1 MILFPRLTTTVAK
14 TPLSVMKD
22 AVDPTHT
29 DAMASL
35 TAWIRLTKPTAP
47 TQVNISTI
55 GCAEWVEM
63 FSTHFYLHLPHPHQA
78 PPALPLLSLAITNIA
93 SYLDGTVTAS
103 TIVVMVLMKR
113 TVPLKSLPPVL
124 LTTLHAITTG
134 VSLKRGCAMVT
145 MTVATAPMNTTAVS
159 PFSAHSP
166 SSLLL
171 LP

>member
-1 MILFPRLTTTVAK
+1 MILFHRLTTTVAK

-35 TAWIRLTKPTAP
+35 TAWIRPMKQTAP
-47 TQVNISTI
+47 TQVNTSKN
-55 GCAEWVEM
+55 GCAEWLEI
-63 FSTHFYLHLPHPHQA
+63 FSIRFNLHLPHPHQA
-78 PPALPLLSLAITNIA
+78 PPALPLLSPAITNIA
-93 SYLDGTVTAS
+93 SYLDGAVTAS
-103 TIVVMVLMKR
+103 TTVVMVLMRR

-134 VSLKRGCAMVT
+134 VSLKHGCAMVT
-145 MTVATAPMNTTAVS
+145 MTVAMAPMNTTAVS

-166 SSLLL
+166 PLLLL